1 MTNTPKVLRCRWV
14 QRVQVYLAV
23 IPGSSEQVKCTIF
36 SLRTFCSLWYGL
48 FQASWCWESEERMWH
63 RSGDRHKGWRCHA
76 LQRECSGQR
85 GAARPC
91 WQQQE
96 RNLYC
101 SAPPCLCSEN
111 RSMCWFSG
119 ARITSRGAEAKAVHS
134 AGSKQDSTR
143 CPSCSHK
150 WHWQISL
157 KGLKGVCKR
166 WGKTQQC
173 MDLWA
178 PRGSFLHKVNSSS
191 VLSGLPKN
199 VTYVPGKLFY
209 LFKTTL

>member
-1 MTNTPKVLRCRWV
+1 MDCSRLLGAGKVGGEGVTQVRRLTQGLKVPCSAEGVQQPERSCTSLLTAARKKSVLFCTSLPVLR
-14 QRVQVYLAV
+14 
-23 IPGSSEQVKCTIF
+23 
-36 SLRTFCSLWYGL
+36 
-48 FQASWCWESEERMWH
+48 
-63 RSGDRHKGWRCHA
+63 
-76 LQRECSGQR
+76 
-85 GAARPC
+85 
-91 WQQQE
+91 
-96 RNLYC
+96 
-101 SAPPCLCSEN
+101 N

-119 ARITSRGAEAKAVHS
+119 ARITSRGAEAKTVHS

-178 PRGSFLHKVNSSS
+178 PRGSFLHEVNSSS
-191 VLSGLPKN
+191 VLSGLLKN
-199 VTYVPGKLFY
+199 VTYVSGE
-209 LFKTTL
+209 